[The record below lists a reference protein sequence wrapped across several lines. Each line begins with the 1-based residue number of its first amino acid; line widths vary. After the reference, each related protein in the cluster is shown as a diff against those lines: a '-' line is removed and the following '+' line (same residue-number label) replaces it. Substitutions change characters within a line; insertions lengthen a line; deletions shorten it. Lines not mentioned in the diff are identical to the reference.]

1 MRWFSAIALTVAAG
15 LPAAADAEVEIRN
28 NGGRLD
34 LRATATPLAD
44 VLDRLARTTGMKVV
58 HEGAPPRQQVTL
70 ALAGRT
76 HAEAVLGVLD
86 GQGLNYALKM
96 DATGTRVEMLI
107 LAGAATPSTTPPPA
121 APSLPMARPM
131 PVPRPQPDAQAD
143 EDEAPPE
150 EEAAEPE
157 VPQRP
162 RIPGQPREG
171 QDGMQPTVP
180 AGQIPRP
187 AVPPGATAPGNAFPV
202 SPFAPAAPSLPVIT
216 PPQPNAPAQGDGDP
230 TEEEEQ

>member
-1 MRWFSAIALTVAAG
+1 MRWVSAIALTVAAG
-15 LPAAADAEVEIRN
+15 LPAAVDAEVEVRN

-107 LAGAATPSTTPPPA
+107 LAGAATPSTAPPPA
-121 APSLPMARPM
+121 APPLPMARPV
-131 PVPRPQPDAQAD
+131 PVPQPPPNQVEEEEPPPED
-143 EDEAPPE
+143 EDAAAVEAP
-150 EEAAEPE
+150 
-157 VPQRP
+157 QKP

-171 QDGMQPTVP
+171 ATGMQPGAPGQVP
-180 AGQIPRP
+180 HLV
-187 AVPPGATAPGNAFPV
+187 VPPGAGNAFPV
-202 SPFAPAAPSLPVIT
+202 SPFAPAAPSLPTIT
-216 PPQPNAPAQGDGDP
+216 PAQPNPP
-230 TEEEEQ
+230 TESEGEATDETEQ

>member
-1 MRWFSAIALTVAAG
+1 MRWVSAIALTVAAG
-15 LPAAADAEVEIRN
+15 LPAAVDAEVEVRN

-44 VLDRLARTTGMKVV
+44 VLDRLARTTGMKIV

-107 LAGAATPSTTPPPA
+107 LAGAATPSTAPPA
-121 APSLPMARPM
+121 AAPPTPTARPV
-131 PVPRPQPDAQAD
+131 PVPQPPPDAQVD
-143 EDEAPPE
+143 EEEPPPE
-150 EEAAEPE
+150 EEAEPE
-157 VPQRP
+157 APQRP

-171 QDGMQPTVP
+171 AGAAGMQPGAPGQVP
-180 AGQIPRP
+180 HLT
-187 AVPPGATAPGNAFPV
+187 VPPGATNAFPV

-216 PPQPNAPAQGDGDP
+216 PAQPNAPAQGDENATDE
-230 TEEEEQ
+230 TEQ